1 MSAAMEGH
9 PSAVDVIL
17 PVLDEAQSLPWV
29 LGRIPQGMRPIV
41 VDNGSSDGSG
51 EVAAAH
57 GALVVTEPRRGFGSA
72 CHAGLLAATAP
83 TVAFMDADSS
93 FDPHD
98 LRAVCTEVTAGRV
111 DFVLGARVPARGAW
125 PWHARAANA
134 VLAHRVRRATGLSL
148 TDLGPMRA
156 IGREQLLD
164 LRMVDRAYGWPL
176 EMVLRAA
183 RAGLSVEEVP
193 VSYRPRVGRSKVTGT
208 LRGTT
213 GAIRDMSR
221 LLREPA

>member
-1 MSAAMEGH
+1 MNGPDARAGG
-9 PSAVDVIL
+9 ATVDVIL

-29 LGRIPQGMRPIV
+29 LGRIPEGMRPIV

-83 TVAFMDADSS
+83 VVAYMDADSS

-98 LRAVCTEVTAGRV
+98 LRAVCQQVSVGRV
-111 DFVLGARVPARGAW
+111 DLVLGARVPARGSW

-134 VLAHRVRRATGLSL
+134 VLAHRVRRATGLAL

-156 IGREQLLD
+156 IGREMLLD
-164 LRMVDRAYGWPL
+164 LGMVDRAYGWPL

-183 RAGLSVEEVP
+183 RAGLWS
-193 VSYRPRVGRSKVTGT
+193 RRS
-208 LRGTT
+208 R
-213 GAIRDMSR
+213 
-221 LLREPA
+221 